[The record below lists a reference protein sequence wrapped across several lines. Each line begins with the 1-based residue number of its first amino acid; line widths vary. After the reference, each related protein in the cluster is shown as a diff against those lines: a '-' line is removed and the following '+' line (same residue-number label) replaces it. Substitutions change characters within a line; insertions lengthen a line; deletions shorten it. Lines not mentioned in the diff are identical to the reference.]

1 MKTCMHALVMV
12 NFYYKLCVGLYRH
25 VHIVHIIAIIV
36 KGSDTMRIMCLI
48 LVTTGKI
55 SVAMDTT
62 EELFGVDEEH
72 SCNENE
78 I

>member
-1 MKTCMHALVMV
+1 MTKM
-12 NFYYKLCVGLYRH
+12 Y
-25 VHIVHIIAIIV
+25 
-36 KGSDTMRIMCLI
+36 LI

-62 EELFGVDEEH
+62 EELYRADEEH
-72 SCNENE
+72 SSKENE

>member
-1 MKTCMHALVMV
+1 MIKSSA
-12 NFYYKLCVGLYRH
+12 
-25 VHIVHIIAIIV
+25 
-36 KGSDTMRIMCLI
+36 TMRIMYLI

-62 EELFGVDEEH
+62 EELFRTDEEH
-72 SCNENE
+72 RCKENE